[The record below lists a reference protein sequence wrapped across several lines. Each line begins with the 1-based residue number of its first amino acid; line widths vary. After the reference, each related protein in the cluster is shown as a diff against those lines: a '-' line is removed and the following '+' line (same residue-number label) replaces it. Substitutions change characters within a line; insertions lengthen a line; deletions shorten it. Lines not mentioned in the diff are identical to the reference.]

1 MKEKLTDRYVSKFQR
16 SPEYPP
22 PKRLVIY
29 DTDIKGFCLVAQP
42 SGSMSLVLRYRRR
55 SDGISCEF
63 KIGLAGSIS
72 IAAARK
78 MARAKSG
85 EVYGGKDI
93 QRARQDAKAKAEH
106 DRLQTLAAFFEEKY
120 RPYCESEMRNGK
132 GQLGSIEAHF
142 VRRWPN
148 VSLKDL
154 HTFKV
159 QGWRR
164 EKVSEGLSP
173 AGINRPA
180 SALKAMLNRA
190 VEWRVIDVNP
200 LSSLKPLKEDTG
212 KNVRFLSE
220 NEEQRLRRALLER
233 ENGRRR
239 ERDRHNVWLTERSRE
254 SKPTLLGI
262 EFTDYLQ
269 PLVLLAINTGMRRG
283 ELFNLRIDDIEL
295 AFGSRSEG
303 RVIVRGGGSKSG
315 NSRNIPL
322 TNEARRTLTTWI
334 QQTQPAG
341 LVFPSPVT
349 GQRFNNINSAW
360 ARLMITASI
369 EGFRFHDLRHTF
381 ASKLAMRGVD
391 LYTIKE
397 FLGHAS
403 IETTQRYAHL
413 APDYKSNAIAILND

>member
-1 MKEKLTDRYVSKFQR
+1 
-16 SPEYPP
+16 
-22 PKRLVIY
+22 
-29 DTDIKGFCLVAQP
+29 
-42 SGSMSLVLRYRRR
+42 MSLVLRYRRE
-55 SDGISCEF
+55 SDGVSREF
-63 KIGLAGSIS
+63 KIGTVGSIS
-72 IAAARK
+72 VAAARK
-78 MARAKSG
+78 LALTKSG
-85 EVYGGKDI
+85 EVYNGKDI
-93 QRARQDAKAKAEH
+93 QQLRQETKAKAER
-106 DRLQTLAAFFEEKY
+106 DRMQTLSAFFEEKY

-148 VSLKDL
+148 VSLSDL

-164 EKVSEGLSP
+164 EKVNEGLSP

-190 VEWRVIDVNP
+190 VEWHVIEVNP

-212 KNVRFLSE
+212 KNIRFLSE
-220 NEEQRLRRALLER
+220 TEEQSLRQALHER
-233 ENGRRR
+233 EENHRQ
-239 ERDRHNVWLTERSRE
+239 ERDRHNVWLAERNRE
-254 SKPTLLGI
+254 PVPILRGV

-269 PLVLLAINTGMRRG
+269 PLVLLALNTGMRRG
-283 ELFNLRIDDIEL
+283 ELFNLHIDDIEL
-295 AFGSRSEG
+295 AFGSRGEG
-303 RVIVRGGGSKSG
+303 RIIVRGGGSKSG

-322 TNEARRTLTTWI
+322 TNEARHTLTTWI
-334 QQTQPAG
+334 KQTKPDG

-360 ARLMITASI
+360 ARLITAAAI
-369 EGFRFHDLRHTF
+369 KGFRFHDLRHTF

-391 LYTIKE
+391 LYTVKE